1 MASLSQVLIFDRDSD
16 TAEVL
21 REVFSESETRFIPV
35 GDLAAFRESFEA
47 HRFDAVVLGESD
59 SELGPLGLLRELKR
73 SHSLLPVLVT
83 LNDSSSESAIEIVK
97 AGAFDFLSKPLL
109 REEIE
114 KSLREAM
121 DCSRKAGS
129 SVLIDPN
136 DERDDF
142 SDTLVGTSRAMMDV
156 YKSLGRLSS
165 TPVTVLIRGET
176 GTGKELVAR
185 ALYQHGHR
193 AHRPFIT
200 VNCAAIPENLLESEL
215 FGHEKGAFTGATSN
229 RIGKFEQAHE
239 ATLFLDEIG
248 DLDHSLQAKLLRVLQ
263 EKRFQRVGGNKEIL
277 TDVRIIAATH
287 QPIERMINEGN
298 FREDLFYRLNVASI
312 KLPPLRDRAGDVPVL
327 AGHFLQRLGSELGL
341 PRVGI
346 SRAATQR
353 LESAPLPGNVRQL
366 QNIIRRALLRSRGYE
381 IDRALIDLLLHET
394 DSGEFESEE
403 GLTLQRWS
411 QMLVDSAE
419 NDGVRGIHSE
429 AMESLERVL
438 FDETLRRCGGNI
450 SHASQWLGISRITL
464 REKSKRYG
472 ILKS

>member
-1 MASLSQVLIFDRDSD
+1 
-16 TAEVL
+16 
-21 REVFSESETRFIPV
+21 
-35 GDLAAFRESFEA
+35 
-47 HRFDAVVLGESD
+47 VVLGEID
-59 SELGPLGLLRELKR
+59 DDEGLLSLVRELKR
-73 SHSLLPVLVT
+73 NDPLLPVLVT
-83 LNDSSSESAIEIVK
+83 LSDRSSELAIEIVK

-109 REEIE
+109 RDELE
-114 KSLREAM
+114 KSLSEAM
-121 DCSRKAGS
+121 ECSRKAVS
-129 SVLIDPN
+129 SVSIDPH

-215 FGHEKGAFTGATSN
+215 FGHEKGAFTGAVST

-263 EKRFQRVGGNKEIL
+263 EKRFQRVGGSKEIL

-287 QPIERMINEGN
+287 QPIERMISEGR

-312 KLPPLRDRAGDVPVL
+312 KLPPLRDRAGDIAVL
-327 AGHFLQRLGSELGL
+327 AGHFLKRLSSELGV
-341 PRVGI
+341 PPVRI
-346 SRAATQR
+346 SRGATQR
-353 LESAPLPGNVRQL
+353 LESSQLPGNVRQL

-381 IDRALIDLLLHET
+381 IDRKLIESLLHET
-394 DSGEFESEE
+394 DNGGLGSESEATLE
-403 GLTLQRWS
+403 GWCRA
-411 QMLVDSAE
+411 LVDSAQR
-419 NDGVRGIHSE
+419 DGERGIHGE
-429 AMESLERVL
+429 AMETLERAL

-472 ILKS
+472 ILKA